1 MSKLDENG
9 KPIYS
14 ENGKVLKVQTIL
26 SLICQIFYFKILIE
40 KIFMLTKKFNI
51 LFFLILILFF
61 ILFKN
66 TDFFKNTYNIIN
78 KNHDIRQQT
87 ANDFCGLLGSG
98 YIFYIKEKFKLKKS
112 PIIYINNTARPVN
125 INQNWIFPNNNKSID
140 ESKVIIIN
148 FSKKLTLN

>member
-1 MSKLDENG
+1 M
-9 KPIYS
+9 PA
-14 ENGKVLKVQTIL
+14 
-26 SLICQIFYFKILIE
+26 
-40 KIFMLTKKFNI
+40 KKFNI

-112 PIIYINNTARPVN
+112 PIIINSSVRSVK
-125 INQNWIFPNNNKSID
+125 QNWIFPNNYKMVD
-140 ESKVIIIN
+140 ENKVIIIN
-148 FSKKLTLN
+148 LSEKIKFEFNKYKTLDNFNNRCLFLEKK

>member
-1 MSKLDENG
+1 
-9 KPIYS
+9 
-14 ENGKVLKVQTIL
+14 
-26 SLICQIFYFKILIE
+26 
-40 KIFMLTKKFNI
+40 MLTKKFNI

-112 PIIYINNTARPVN
+112 PIIINSSVRYVK
-125 INQNWIFPNNNKSID
+125 QNWIFPNNYKMVD
-140 ESKVIIIN
+140 ENKVIIIN
-148 FSKKLTLN
+148 LSEKIKFELNKYKTLDNFNNRCLFLEKK